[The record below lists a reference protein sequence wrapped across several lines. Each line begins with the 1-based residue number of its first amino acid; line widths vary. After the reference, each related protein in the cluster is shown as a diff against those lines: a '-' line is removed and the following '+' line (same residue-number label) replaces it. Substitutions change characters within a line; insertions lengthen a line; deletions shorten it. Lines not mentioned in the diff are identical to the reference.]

1 VSYALASYA
10 LVIAAVLAYA
20 ARLARA
26 RRQLAAEIRA
36 RREPN
41 RG

>member
-1 VSYALASYA
+1 VSYALACYA
-10 LVIAAVLAYA
+10 LVIVAVLAYG
-20 ARLARA
+20 ARLGRA

-36 RREPN
+36 RGEPN